1 MNGNKLPPDVEKW
14 IFGHSEEVQDNTGAL
29 VSAIR
34 TEDIEDLLS
43 RYTLCEREPAAF
55 SLAWP
60 LDIVHGII
68 NAKTTFRDRSMAE
81 DYARSCMAKDAIQIV
96 PLYAPARI
104 E

>member
-1 MNGNKLPPDVEKW
+1 MTDVEKW

-43 RYTLCEREPAAF
+43 RFTLCEREPSAWMHDVGHVIAASTKESVSTEKVF
-55 SLAWP
+55 
-60 LDIVHGII
+60 DTY
-68 NAKTTFRDRSMAE
+68 NT
-81 DYARSCMAKDAIQIV
+81 

-104 E
+104 END